1 MLLTFIIVE
10 GDLLA
15 GTHGGYGLIWT
26 LFLATF
32 AGLIIQIISAR
43 VGVVTGRDLGKHIYI
58 SY

>member
-1 MLLTFIIVE
+1 MTAIKLLTKFIVE

-32 AGLIIQIISAR
+32 CGLVIQILSAR
-43 VGVVTGRDLGKHIYI
+43 VGIVTGRDLGK
-58 SY
+58 